1 MGQNLDFLPQ
11 SEPQAEKPKRGLSPG
26 SIVLLVGLMIF
37 IVVLTLQ
44 LSQRQEIQ
52 PQPGMR
58 APDFVLTTFDGT
70 ETYRLSELRGQVVVV
85 NFWADYCPPCH
96 AEAEDLQD
104 IYMAYKDRGVLMIGV
119 NWIDIPETALGFID
133 QYSITYPNGTDIGGA
148 FHYAYNVEAPPETFV
163 IDQEGIVRATILG
176 SVSYDRLSFELEQ
189 ILAGAG
195 A

>member
-1 MGQNLDFLPQ
+1 MEQNVDFLPQ
-11 SEPQAEKPKRGLSPG
+11 SEPQEEKAKRGLSPG
-26 SIVLLVGLMIF
+26 SIVLLVGLVVF
-37 IVVLTLQ
+37 IGVIALQ
-44 LSQRQEIQ
+44 LAQRGETQ

-96 AEAEDLQD
+96 AEAPDLQD
-104 IYMAYKDRGVLMIGV
+104 IHMAYRDRGVVMLGV

-148 FHYAYNVEAPPETFV
+148 FHRAYNVEAPPETFV

-176 SVSYDRLSFELEQ
+176 SVSYDRLSFELDQ
-189 ILAGAG
+189 ILAEAG